1 MWSNMT
7 LGINRTVIAAVSKS
21 FSSAGAVELLSH
33 ISPDRKAQTIERLS
47 NYIRDS
53 VYTLS

>member
-53 VYTLS
+53 VYILS